1 MAIYNPRH
9 WNLGIGIE
17 IGIGIGTD
25 TTHAFISSS
34 IMAMRGPHP
43 QSHLTHRPRGQV
55 ANQKRYISTFTRP
68 MEPKLGWLMTYDV
81 GTHT

>member
-1 MAIYNPRH
+1 MHILLHIKKTLAIYNPRH

-34 IMAMRGPHP
+34 IMAMRGP
-43 QSHLTHRPRGQV
+43 THKVIRHIVHVVKWQIKNV
-55 ANQKRYISTFTRP
+55 ISLLSQGLWSP
-68 MEPKLGWLMTYDV
+68 NLAG
-81 GTHT
+81 